1 MSLKNGRCS
10 ILQTLKSKKRKNFLT
25 FGIKSK
31 IMKKEIKDLNS
42 ILPEAYEAIQKTA
55 ASTNGIYGVP
65 SGFAKLDKMTSG
77 WQNGELIAIGARTA
91 MGKTAFILSMLK
103 QITVNYKT
111 PALLF
116 SPESSAKQVIHRMMA
131 NTCEIPSAK
140 IKSGQ
145 MADYEWQQLD
155 YKLRDLLDAPLYID
169 DTPSLRIEDLCDKA
183 KETVEKYGIKIIVI
197 DYLQLLYNEVKY
209 CENRYLELNYF
220 TRRLKSLA
228 RELDIPIIVTS
239 QLNRDLEKREGEEG
253 KRPQLSDLRD
263 SGTICDDCDMVCFI
277 HRPEYYKIYTSQDGT
292 DLRGMAELIIAKH
305 RNGAVGDVRLR
316 FISQYA
322 RFQNPEDDMI
332 IPLPPGSTL
341 GSRMNNENNVPPP
354 PLTDNPFGGMGAD
367 GPLPF

>member
-1 MSLKNGRCS
+1 MEK
-10 ILQTLKSKKRKNFLT
+10 
-25 FGIKSK
+25 GIK
-31 IMKKEIKDLNS
+31 ELNLV
-42 ILPEAYEAIQKTA
+42 LPEAYEAIQKSG
-55 ASTNGIYGVP
+55 ASTNGINGVP
-65 SGFAKLDKMTSG
+65 SGFDKLDKMTSG
-77 WQNGELIAIGARTA
+77 WQNGELIAIGSRPA

-103 QITVNYKT
+103 QITVNSKT

-116 SPESSAKQVIHRMMA
+116 SPESSAQQVVHRIIA
-131 NTCEIPSAK
+131 NVCEIPSEK

-145 MADYEWQQLD
+145 LADYEWQQLD

-169 DTPSLRIEDLCDKA
+169 DTPSLRIEYLCDKA
-183 KETVEKYGIKIIVI
+183 KESVEKYGIKIIVI

-209 CENRYLELNYF
+209 YENRYLELNYF
-220 TRRLKSLA
+220 TRRLKTLA
-228 RELDIPIIVTS
+228 RELNIPIIITS
-239 QLNRDLEKREGEEG
+239 QLNRELEKRDGEEG

-292 DLRGMAELIIAKH
+292 DLRGMAEIIIAKH
-305 RNGAVGDVRLR
+305 RNGAVGDARLR

-332 IPLPPGSTL
+332 IPLPPDSTFD
-341 GSRMNNENNVPPP
+341 SKVNNVPPP
-354 PLTDNPFGGMGAD
+354 PQTDYPFGGMGAD